1 MKAVA
6 VDLGGTN
13 IKAAIVDNENG
24 IIEQTST
31 PTHAELGRDHL
42 LDRISAT
49 IKELTAKHEVIGV
62 GMG

>member
-13 IKAAIVDNENG
+13 IKAAIVDKEKG

-31 PTHAELGRDHL
+31 PTHA
-42 LDRISAT
+42 
-49 IKELTAKHEVIGV
+49 
-62 GMG
+62 